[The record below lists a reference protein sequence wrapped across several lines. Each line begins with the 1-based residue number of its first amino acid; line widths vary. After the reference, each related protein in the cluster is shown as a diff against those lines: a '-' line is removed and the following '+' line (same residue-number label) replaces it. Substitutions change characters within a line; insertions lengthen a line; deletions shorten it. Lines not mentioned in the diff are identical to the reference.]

1 MSTKKGK
8 VENMTG
14 KPIQHVFI
22 IGSKGIPAAYGGFES
37 FVDRLT
43 LYKKNENIQ
52 YHVSCAIDR
61 EEYRREKKEFTY
73 HNARCFYVPWKKIGP
88 ARAVAYDIDALREV
102 IAYLKKHKTEKPII
116 YILACRIGPFLG
128 YYAKKIHR
136 LGGKLL
142 VNPDGHEWKRSKW
155 SRPVRAYW
163 KLSERLSVKHADLLV
178 CDSRAIES
186 YILEDYREYNPSTEF
201 IAYGAETEA
210 SGLTDESPE
219 YVDWCSK
226 HSVRS
231 GEYYLIVGRFVP
243 ENNFET
249 MIREFMASSSKRD
262 LVIITGTENSGFF
275 QCLKEKL
282 DFQEDSRIKF
292 VGTVYDQTLL
302 KKIREMACGYIHG
315 HEVGG
320 TNPSLLE
327 SLASTKLNLLL
338 DVSFNRET
346 GGNGA
351 WYWSREKNS
360 LSQLIEQAEQAE
372 QETIERMGQE
382 ARKRIREHY
391 SWEYIVSEYEKLFDR
406 HRGRE
411 TAYENFDGK

>member
-43 LYKKNENIQ
+43 LYKKNKNIQ

-61 EEYRREKKEFTY
+61 EDYIREKKEFTY
-73 HNARCFYVPWKKIGP
+73 HNARCFYVPWKKIGS

-102 IAYLKKHKTEKPII
+102 IAYLKKHNIERPVI

-128 YYAKKIHR
+128 YYAKKIHS

-142 VNPDGHEWKRSKW
+142 INPDGHEWKRSKW
-155 SRPVRAYW
+155 NRLIKAYW
-163 KLSERLSVKHADLLV
+163 KISERLSVKYADLMV
-178 CDSRAIES
+178 CDSRAIEA
-186 YILEDYREYNPSTEF
+186 YILEDYRKYAPSTVF

-210 SGLTDESPE
+210 SGLADKSPE
-219 YVDWCSK
+219 FVDWCSLQG
-226 HSVRS
+226 VRA

-249 MIREFMASSSKRD
+249 IIREFMASSSQKD
-262 LVIITGTENSGFF
+262 LVIITGIENSRFF
-275 QCLKEKL
+275 QYLKEKL
-282 DFQEDSRIKF
+282 DFLKDSRIKF
-292 VGTVYDQTLL
+292 VGTVYDRTLL
-302 KKIREMACGYIHG
+302 KKIREMSFGYIHG

-346 GGNGA
+346 GGDGA

-360 LSQLIEQAEQAE
+360 LSQLIGQAEQAE
-372 QETIERMGQE
+372 QETVERMGQ
-382 ARKRIREHY
+382 AAGKRIREHY

-406 HRGRE
+406 YSRR
-411 TAYENFDGK
+411 